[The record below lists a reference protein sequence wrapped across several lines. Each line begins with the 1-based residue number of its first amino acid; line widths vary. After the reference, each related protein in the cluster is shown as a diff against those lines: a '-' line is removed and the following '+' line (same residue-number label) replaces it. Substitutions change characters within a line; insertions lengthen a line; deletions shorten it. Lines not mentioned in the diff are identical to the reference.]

1 MKHILQGI
9 LIGLAAII
17 PGVSGGTMAVSM
29 GIYDRLIYSVNHLF
43 KEFRKSLSFLLPIL
57 TGIVIA
63 IIALSFLIEIAFHRF
78 PLPTNALFIGMI
90 LGGLPAISERLLC
103 HKISMGHIL
112 TGLLFFLLIA
122 LMSLGNPE
130 DGKNVLL
137 TVEFSCLLK
146 LFLIGIV
153 AAATMVIPGVSGSM
167 LLLMFGYY
175 HPIIETMNRFFK
187 GILSLNMEEIFS
199 AVLLLIPFGLG
210 VVIGIFAI
218 ARGIEIIFARFPAY
232 AYMGI
237 IGLIAASPLT
247 ILANLP
253 RIPCSNANIL
263 ICIVSFVIGFAV
275 TVKLGD

>member
-17 PGVSGGTMAVSM
+17 PGVSGGTIAVSM
-29 GIYDRLIYSVNHLF
+29 GIYDRLIYSVNHIF
-43 KEFRKSLSFLLPIL
+43 KEFRKCLSFLLPIL
-57 TGIVIA
+57 AGITIA
-63 IIALSFLIEIAFHRF
+63 IIALSLLIEIAFNRF

-103 HKISMGHIL
+103 HKISMGHVL

-122 LMSLGNPE
+122 LMSLGNPG

-137 TVEFSCLLK
+137 TVDFSCLLR

-175 HPIIETMNRFFK
+175 HPIIETVNRFLK
-187 GILSLNMEEIFS
+187 GIFSLNMAEMFS
-199 AVLLLIPFGLG
+199 SGLMLIPFGLG
-210 VVIGIFAI
+210 VVIGILAI

-232 AYMGI
+232 AYMAI

-253 RIPCSNANIL
+253 GIACSTANIL
-263 ICIVSFVIGFAV
+263 ICVVSFVIGFAV